1 MPNGKIHPPKG
12 FNASTFYFNAG
23 AFYEV
28 LAEVVSA
35 RKVTW
40 RELGKETG
48 VTPST
53 LSRMAQGARPDAAGL
68 AVLAA
73 WANLNPADFV
83 VRPLG
88 EHTGDA
94 LSAIS
99 TVLRSD
105 PNLEPN
111 AAQALEA
118 IIGVAYA
125 RLTQEL
131 I

>member
-1 MPNGKIHPPKG
+1 MRSRLLSGGVHPTKG
-12 FNASTFYFNAG
+12 FNAS

-28 LAEVVSA
+28 LAQVVTA
-35 RKVTW
+35 REVTW
-40 RELGKETG
+40 RELGRQTG
-48 VTPST
+48 ITPST
-53 LSRMAQGARPDAAGL
+53 LSRMAHGAWPDAAGL
-68 AVLAA
+68 AALSA

-83 VRPLG
+83 VKPLD
-88 EHTGDA
+88 EARGDS
-94 LSAIS
+94 LGAIC

-105 PNLEPN
+105 PNLEPT

-125 RLTQEL
+125 RFTQEP

>member
-1 MPNGKIHPPKG
+1 MRSRSLSGGVHPAKG
-12 FNASTFYFNAG
+12 FNAS

-28 LAEVVSA
+28 LAQVVSA
-35 RKVTW
+35 RDVTW
-40 RELGKETG
+40 RELGRQTG
-48 VTPST
+48 ITPST
-53 LSRMAQGARPDAAGL
+53 LSRMAHGAWPDAARL
-68 AVLAA
+68 AVLSA

-83 VRPLG
+83 VRPLD
-88 EHTGDA
+88 EARGDS
-94 LSAIS
+94 LGAIS

-105 PNLEPN
+105 PNLEPT

-125 RLTQEL
+125 RFTQEP

>member
-1 MPNGKIHPPKG
+1 MRSRSLGGRVHPTKG
-12 FNASTFYFNAG
+12 FNAS

-28 LAEVVSA
+28 LAQVVTA
-35 RKVTW
+35 REVTW
-40 RELGKETG
+40 RELGRETG
-48 VTPST
+48 ITPST
-53 LSRMAQGARPDAAGL
+53 LSRMAQGAWPDAAGL
-68 AVLAA
+68 AALSA

-83 VRPLG
+83 VRRPDEAWG
-88 EHTGDA
+88 NS

-105 PNLEPN
+105 PDLEPT

-125 RLTQEL
+125 RFTHRP